1 MTPKLFTFP
10 SRIGTDSIKWRAYPQ
25 GVLPLWVADMD
36 FTSPPEVIAALQ
48 QRMAHGIFGYADE
61 TEQLTALVVERMQ
74 HLYGW
79 EIEPDDVL
87 LVPGVIAGFNLT
99 CQAVTTVGLAMTIQP
114 PIYPPFFGVAANA
127 GITEIQS
134 PLENDGSGNYQ
145 VNFASL
151 EKALRKSKF
160 FLFCNPH
167 NPVGKVYTLDEL
179 QRIADLCV
187 QNDVILCSDE
197 IHSDLVFSGSHHIP
211 IASLNSEIAQRAV
224 TLIAPSKTY
233 NVAGLDCAVLI
244 CQNKALMKT
253 IKKQR
258 RGIMGGVNLLGAGA
272 AIAAY
277 QHGQVWLAEVLE
289 YLQSN
294 RDFLVEYIRTNLPA
308 IKIHTPQA
316 TYLAW
321 LDCRALGLETDPYTF
336 FLEKAKVAL
345 NKGAD
350 FGGDGESFVR
360 LNFACERATLVEA
373 LERMRKAL

>member
-1 MTPKLFTFP
+1 MTPQLFTFP

-36 FTSPPEVIAALQ
+36 FTSPPEVITALQ
-48 QRMAHGIFGYADE
+48 QRVAHGIFGYADE

-74 HLYGW
+74 RFYDW
-79 EIEPDDVL
+79 EIEPEDVL

-99 CQAVTTVGLAMTIQP
+99 CQAVTTGGSAMTIQP

-145 VNFASL
+145 VNFDSL
-151 EKALRKSKF
+151 EESLSKSKF

-167 NPVGKVYTLDEL
+167 NPVGKVYTPAEL
-179 QRIADLCV
+179 QRIAELCV
-187 QNDVILCSDE
+187 RYDVTICSDE
-197 IHSDLVFSGSHHIP
+197 IHSDLVFSGSCHTP
-211 IASLNSEIAQRAV
+211 IASLNPEVGQRVV

-244 CQNKALMKT
+244 CQNKAVMHA

-258 RGIMGGVNLLGAGA
+258 RGKMGGVNLLGATA

-277 QHGQVWLAEVLE
+277 QYGQPWLVEVLE

-294 RDFLVEYIRTNLPA
+294 RDFLCEYVAENMPG
-308 IKIHTPQA
+308 IKVHAPQA

-321 LDCRALGLETDPYTF
+321 LDCRGLALETEPFTF
-336 FLEKAKVAL
+336 FLERAKVAL

-360 LNFACERATLVEA
+360 LNFACERATLIEA